1 MLLLAHINGFMV
13 SDASITYDGDG
24 TFNICHMYLVN
35 LFDAHPRWYGFLGP
49 T

>member
-24 TFNICHMYLVN
+24 TFNI
-35 LFDAHPRWYGFLGP
+35 LFMPWLMSHVFGQSV
-49 T
+49 